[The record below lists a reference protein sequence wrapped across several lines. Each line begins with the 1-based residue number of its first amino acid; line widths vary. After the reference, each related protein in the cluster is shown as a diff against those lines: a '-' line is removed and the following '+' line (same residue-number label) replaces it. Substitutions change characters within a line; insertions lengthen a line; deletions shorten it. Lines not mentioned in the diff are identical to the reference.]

1 MKIHHGLKK
10 IHQIKNPVVTTGSFD
25 GVHVGHK
32 AILKR
37 LRLLADMINGESVLI
52 TFYPHPR
59 KVLYPGTIGKN
70 LKMINSQPEKINLLS
85 ETGLDHLVI
94 IPFTK
99 DFSKTSCEEFVEHIL
114 INRLH
119 AKIIVVGFNHYFG
132 YNREGDYQFLF
143 RMKGRLGFEVE
154 EIPEQDIQN
163 ETVSSTTIREALKTG
178 NIQRVN
184 AYLDHYFSIRGNI
197 KPAWFKENG
206 ALSFQIERIEEE
218 KLIPPTGTYAIS
230 YCKNGLQAK
239 GIAYVKKDAHNK
251 QEITLVFVN
260 PGFEIHPGQE
270 EFFFH
275 KRVGRKIP
283 SGDML
288 AKTICRDWEKI
299 EELIY

>member
-1 MKIHHGLKK
+1 MKVHHGLEE

-37 LRLLADMINGESVLI
+37 LRLLADTINGESVLI

-70 LKMINSQPEKINLLS
+70 LKMINSQAEKIDLLS
-85 ETGLDHLVI
+85 NTGLDHLVI
-94 IPFTK
+94 IHFTRE
-99 DFSKTSCEEFVEHIL
+99 FSKTPREHFVEQIL
-114 INRLH
+114 INQLH

-143 RMKGRLGFEVE
+143 QMKERLGFEVE

-163 ETVSSTTIREALKTG
+163 ETVSSTKIREALKRG
-178 NIQRVN
+178 NIQRAN
-184 AYLDHYFSIRGNI
+184 AYLDHFFSIRGYI
-197 KPAWFKENG
+197 KPTGFRENG
-206 ALSFQIERIEEE
+206 SLAFQLDMEEKE
-218 KLIPPTGTYAIS
+218 KLIPPTGAYAIS
-230 YCKNGLQAK
+230 YWKNGLQAK
-239 GIAYVKKDAHNK
+239 GIAYVKTEDHNSE
-251 QEITLVFVN
+251 EIKIVFIK
-260 PGFEIHPGQE
+260 PAFEIHPGQG

-283 SGDML
+283 SANNL
-288 AKTICRDWEKI
+288 AERIYRDWEKI